1 MKGSIASFLSR
12 GRERRE
18 KEEKS
23 KRERAG
29 EKCQEWLS
37 PYTGCGNL
45 FTDWPTPR
53 QLFLQ
58 CLYLVIGCSGD
69 QADGSEKEKGQS
81 LYSPQGTK
89 KSEET
94 LLSVGF
100 LGWGCP

>member
-1 MKGSIASFLSR
+1 MKGSVASFLSR

-23 KRERAG
+23 KHERAG
-29 EKCQEWLS
+29 EKCQEWMS
-37 PYTGCGNL
+37 PYPDFGNL

-53 QLFLQ
+53 QL
-58 CLYLVIGCSGD
+58 CLAMGCPGD
-69 QADGSEKEKGQS
+69 QADGSEKEKSLYS

-94 LLSVGF
+94 LLSMGF